1 MGPAWRRSRALP
13 WGTPSMTST
22 STTSP
27 NSFSTAYCATVAPTL
42 PAPTTVILGR
52 RLTTLSGSAF
62 PTCIPALLC
71 LSAPL
76 GRGGPRPPP
85 ARRSPHSLP
94 PFPQVGLPHPEHITP
109 PRPPL

>member
-76 GRGGPRPPP
+76 RRGGPPSPPPRGPPHHPAPVPLEPPP
-85 ARRSPHSLP
+85 APAHLSPP
-94 PFPQVGLPHPEHITP
+94 
-109 PRPPL
+109 